1 MIVAVPAAMPVTMP
15 VEEPIVAIVVVLLL
29 HVPPA
34 IGLLSAVVPPGHTL
48 AVPVMA
54 GGGGITVTVV
64 VIAQPVPG
72 AV

>member
-1 MIVAVPAAMPVTMP
+1 MIIVVPATMPVTMP
-15 VEEPIVAIVVVLLL
+15 VKDPIVAFAVMLLL
-29 HVPPA
+29 QVPPA
-34 IGLLSAVVPPGHTL
+34 IGLLSVVVPPGHTL

-54 GGGGITVTVV
+54 GGGGITVTAV